1 MQKKFLQT
9 EVPNQNPPNL
19 GDVVTGAQNGGGV
32 VGALTGL
39 ANYMGSSQGKQILAG
54 LGSGHMA
61 QGMLNQA
68 EIQRE
73 REVALQQ
80 AAVQQEMQRRQ
91 NVLNLLQ
98 ERAKNQ
104 TELQKTMNPEI
115 LKILTGQF
123 TGETAANVAAKK
135 AEAAKSQ
142 AETGAVEPKTQQESE
157 KIAYG
162 NRNWWEKLWGE
173 EPQKMVAKNS
183 MGHTIV
189 SYDKGQTW
197 Q

>member
-1 MQKKFLQT
+1 
-9 EVPNQNPPNL
+9 
-19 GDVVTGAQNGGGV
+19 
-32 VGALTGL
+32 
-39 ANYMGSSQGKQILAG
+39 
-54 LGSGHMA
+54 MA

-142 AETGAVEPKTQQESE
+142 AETGAVEPKTQQEAE